1 MDRTALFRDMLLRT
15 QGDVYLGVIGPVRTG
30 KSTFIKRFAETLML
44 PNIDNEFTKNR
55 LIDELPQSGSG
66 RTVMTTQPKFVPN
79 EAVEIALDETMTA
92 RLRLVDCVGFLV
104 PGAIGSEEEGEM
116 RMVTTPWFS
125 EDIPFEQAAEI
136 GTRKV
141 IEDHATVGVVVLTD
155 GTITDI
161 PRENYLEAE
170 QKCMQAVRAT
180 GKPYIILLNT
190 ADPNGDLAVKAAEEI
205 ESAYG
210 VKPMIVDLLHLSE
223 HALTGLLTE
232 ILYAFPL
239 KMIELSGPS
248 FLNALDEQHPVL
260 SCLIQTLAESVRD
273 VHCMRDTQRV
283 ADAFSALDFF
293 QSAEVQSLELGS
305 GKAVVGLRPEEGVF
319 YSVLSDTCG
328 ITIRND
334 YELMAAVN
342 DYVKAKKAYDR
353 LSAALDHAAQTGYGI
368 VEPDPGEMEISAPEL
383 FRSGNKYGV
392 RLHAR
397 ANGMHLIRIDVES
410 DIEPLIGTEQQSK
423 DLMQYLIDSQNGD
436 GDAYLNTNLFGKSLH
451 DLILESIQGRSQG
464 MNEQVQ
470 QKLQGAIQRIVNDGC
485 NGMIC
490 IML

>member
-15 QGDVYLGVIGPVRTG
+15 HGDVYLGVIGPVRTG
-30 KSTFIKRFAETLML
+30 KSTFIKRFAEALML
-44 PNIDNEFTKNR
+44 PNINDEMTKNR

-79 EAVEIALDETMTA
+79 EAVEISLDETMTA

-104 PGAIGSEEEGEM
+104 PGAIGSEEEGAA

-155 GTITDI
+155 GTITDL

-170 QKCMQAVRAT
+170 QKCMNIVQAT

-190 ADPNGDLAVKAAEEI
+190 ADPNGDLAQKTADEI
-205 ESAYG
+205 EAAYG
-210 VKPMIVDLLHLSE
+210 VKPMIADLLHLNE
-223 HALTGLLTE
+223 RMLTGLLTE
-232 ILYAFPL
+232 LLYAFPL

-248 FLNALDEQHPVL
+248 FLYALDERHPVMATLIETL
-260 SCLIQTLAESVRD
+260 SESVQN

-283 ADAFSALDFF
+283 ADAFAALELF
-293 QSAEVQSLELGS
+293 QSAQVLSLELGS
-305 GKAVVGLRPEEGVF
+305 GKAVVALRPEEGVF

-334 YELMAAVN
+334 YELLSAVN
-342 DYVKAKKAYDR
+342 DFVKAKKAYDR
-353 LSAALDHAAQTGYGI
+353 LSAALDKAAQTGYGI
-368 VEPDPGEMEISAPEL
+368 VEPDPLEMEISAPEL
-383 FRSGNKYGV
+383 FRSGGKYGV

-397 ANGMHLIRIDVES
+397 ANGMHLIRVDVES
-410 DIEPLIGTEQQSK
+410 DVEPLIGTEQQSK
-423 DLMQYLIDSQNGD
+423 DLIQYLTDSQSGD
-436 GDAYLNTNLFGKSLH
+436 GDAYLSANLFGKSLH
-451 DLILESIQGRSQG
+451 DLIRESMQGKSNA

-470 QKLQGAIQRIVNDGC
+470 MKLQGAIQRIVNDGC